1 MGGVHLGWGVHHHHG
16 AHPKVRGVELLPVRR
31 KLHAFGFGNQ
41 FSQLGY
47 RTMAFHDYLYTY
59 YDRDKSFPNMGY
71 EYYAWGTG

>member
-1 MGGVHLGWGVHHHHG
+1 M
-16 AHPKVRGVELLPVRR
+16 P
-31 KLHAFGFGNQ
+31 FGFGNQ